1 MALSLVC
8 CSLAYQAPPQGEQ
21 ADSWGLA
28 FVLLTLFLAISVMYF
43 LHWSKFRYMPESV
56 GVIAIGTQA
65 LTSPRI
71 GRARA

>member
-1 MALSLVC
+1 M
-8 CSLAYQAPPQGEQ
+8 
-21 ADSWGLA
+21 A